1 MSRSPIGRSS
11 IGPVLFGLYL
21 LLYGSFVL
29 LAAFSPATMD
39 RPIAGINLA
48 VWYGFALIAAA
59 VVAALIYGMM
69 APTDPRDDAARSD
82 ATDATT
88 TDATTTDAT
97 TPEGN

>member
-1 MSRSPIGRSS
+1 MSRSH

-39 RPIAGINLA
+39 QPIAGINLA
-48 VWYGFALIAAA
+48 VWYGFALILAA
-59 VVAALIYGMM
+59 VVAALIYGVM
-69 APTDPRDDAARSD
+69 APADPLDADSLD
-82 ATDATT
+82 EVATEPSTTSTT
-88 TDATTTDAT
+88 TPPTT